1 MGVFLGVSQNY
12 PEKYP
17 QMTLSDR
24 QIKNAKPQEKPYKLA
39 DGGGL
44 YLYVTPK
51 GTKSFRLKFRFD
63 GKEQVLTIGK
73 YPHVSLSEARAMAET
88 AKTQIAQGINPAAQK
103 QAEKQQAQEAALNT
117 FAAVAKEWHRV
128 HQCSP
133 NHAARIWRYMETD
146 VLPHIG
152 SLQLDE
158 IRVSDIQALLERVMA
173 RNVGNTAEKIR
184 QWIGVVYEYAAQRE
198 LTERNPAKRLKGF
211 VEKRETVHRR
221 ALPLSELKTFYQRL
235 KEARID
241 PANRIALLL
250 LILTFPRSNEL
261 RGAQWGEID
270 FQAAVWTIPKER
282 MKMKREHKIP
292 LSAWSLELLHELHAI
307 TGQGAQLFPSRT
319 KIGGYISENTLN
331 KIIERIG
338 FKELTTLHGFRSLAS
353 STLNEKGFNPDAI
366 ELQLAHQPS
375 DKIRAA
381 YNRADYWQERVEMM
395 AWYSGL
401 LRGHYGE

>member
-1 MGVFLGVSQNY
+1 MPLN
-12 PEKYP
+12 
-17 QMTLSDR
+17 DR
-24 QIKNAKPQEKPYKLA
+24 QIRNAKPQEKPYKLA

-270 FQAAVWTIPKER
+270 FQAAVWTIPRER

-307 TGQGAQLFPSRT
+307 TGQGTQLFPSRT

-375 DKIRAA
+375 DKIRAT

>member
-1 MGVFLGVSQNY
+1 
-12 PEKYP
+12 
-17 QMTLSDR
+17 MTLNDR

-73 YPHVSLSEARAMAET
+73 YPHISLSEARAMAET

-158 IRVSDIQALLERVMA
+158 IRVSDVQALLERVMA

-184 QWIGVVYEYAAQRE
+184 RWIGAVYEYAAQRE

-221 ALPLSELKTFYQRL
+221 ALPLSELETFYQRL

-250 LILTFPRSNEL
+250 LTLTFPRSNEL

-270 FQAAVWTIPKER
+270 FQAAVWTIPKEQ

-307 TGQGAQLFPSRT
+307 TGQGTQLFPSRT

-395 AWYSGL
+395 AWYGDL

>member
-1 MGVFLGVSQNY
+1 
-12 PEKYP
+12 
-17 QMTLSDR
+17 MTLNDR

-241 PANRIALLL
+241 PANRMALLL
-250 LILTFPRSNEL
+250 LTLTFPRSNEL

-292 LSAWSLELLHELHAI
+292 LSAWSLELLHELHAL
-307 TGQGAQLFPSRT
+307 TGQGPQLFPSRT

-395 AWYSGL
+395 AWYGDL

>member
-1 MGVFLGVSQNY
+1 
-12 PEKYP
+12 
-17 QMTLSDR
+17 MTLNDR
-24 QIKNAKPQEKPYKLA
+24 QIRNAKPQEKPYKLA

-103 QAEKQQAQEAALNT
+103 QAEKQQVQEAALNT

-250 LILTFPRSNEL
+250 LTLTFPRSNEL

-307 TGQGAQLFPSRT
+307 TGQGTQLFPSRT

-375 DKIRAA
+375 DKVRAA

-395 AWYSGL
+395 AWYGDL

>member
-1 MGVFLGVSQNY
+1 
-12 PEKYP
+12 
-17 QMTLSDR
+17 MTLNDR

-221 ALPLSELKTFYQRL
+221 ALPLSELETFYRRL

-307 TGQGAQLFPSRT
+307 TGQGTQLFPSRT

-395 AWYSGL
+395 AWYGDL

>member
-1 MGVFLGVSQNY
+1 
-12 PEKYP
+12 
-17 QMTLSDR
+17 MTLNDR
-24 QIKNAKPQEKPYKLA
+24 QIRNAKPQEKPYKLA

-117 FAAVAKEWHRV
+117 FAAVAKEWHRISTPRWKP
-128 HQCSP
+128 H
-133 NHAARIWRYMETD
+133 HAARVWRYMETD

-241 PANRIALLL
+241 PANRMALLL
-250 LILTFPRSNEL
+250 LTLTFPRSNEL

-307 TGQGAQLFPSRT
+307 TGQATQLFPSRT

-366 ELQLAHQPS
+366 ELQLAHLS
-375 DKIRAA
+375 DDKSRKP
-381 YNRADYWQERVEMM
+381 YNRTDYWQERVEMM

>member
-1 MGVFLGVSQNY
+1 
-12 PEKYP
+12 
-17 QMTLSDR
+17 MTLNDR
-24 QIKNAKPQEKPYKLA
+24 QIRNAKPQEKPYKLA

-158 IRVSDIQALLERVMA
+158 IRVSDIQTLLERVMA

-250 LILTFPRSNEL
+250 LTLTFPRSNEL

-307 TGQGAQLFPSRT
+307 TGQGTQLFPSRT

-395 AWYSGL
+395 AWYGDL

>member
-1 MGVFLGVSQNY
+1 
-12 PEKYP
+12 
-17 QMTLSDR
+17 MTLNDR
-24 QIKNAKPQEKPYKLA
+24 QIRNAKPQEKPYKLA

-307 TGQGAQLFPSRT
+307 TGHGTQLFPSRT

>member
-1 MGVFLGVSQNY
+1 
-12 PEKYP
+12 
-17 QMTLSDR
+17 MTLNDR

-158 IRVSDIQALLERVMA
+158 IRVSDIQTLLERVMA

-184 QWIGVVYEYAAQRE
+184 RWIGVVYEYAAQRE

-221 ALPLSELKTFYQRL
+221 ALPLSKIGEFYQRL

-270 FQAAVWTIPKER
+270 FQAAVWTIPRER

-307 TGQGAQLFPSRT
+307 TGQGTQLFPSRT

-375 DKIRAA
+375 DKVRAA

-395 AWYSGL
+395 AWYGGL

>member
-1 MGVFLGVSQNY
+1 
-12 PEKYP
+12 
-17 QMTLSDR
+17 MTLNDR
-24 QIKNAKPQEKPYKLA
+24 QIRNAKPQEKPYKLA

-103 QAEKQQAQEAALNT
+103 QAEKQQVQEAALNT

-146 VLPHIG
+146 ALPHIG

-184 QWIGVVYEYAAQRE
+184 RWIGAVYEYAAQRE

-221 ALPLSELKTFYQRL
+221 ALPLSELETFYQRL

-250 LILTFPRSNEL
+250 LTLTFPRSNEL

-292 LSAWSLELLHELHAI
+292 LSTWSLELLHELHAI
-307 TGQGAQLFPSRT
+307 TGQGTQLFPSRT

-375 DKIRAA
+375 DKVRAA

-395 AWYSGL
+395 AWYGDL
-401 LRGHYGE
+401 LRGH

>member
-1 MGVFLGVSQNY
+1 
-12 PEKYP
+12 
-17 QMTLSDR
+17 MTLNDR
-24 QIKNAKPQEKPYKLA
+24 QIRNAKPQEKPYKLA

-128 HQCSP
+128 HQCRP

-184 QWIGVVYEYAAQRE
+184 QWIGVVYDYAAQRE

-221 ALPLSELKTFYQRL
+221 ALPLSELETFYQRL

-250 LILTFPRSNEL
+250 LTLTFPRSNEL
-261 RGAQWGEID
+261 RGAQWSEID

-307 TGQGAQLFPSRT
+307 TGHGTQLFPSRT

>member
-1 MGVFLGVSQNY
+1 
-12 PEKYP
+12 
-17 QMTLSDR
+17 MTLNDR

-184 QWIGVVYEYAAQRE
+184 QWIGVVYDYAAQRE

-221 ALPLSELKTFYQRL
+221 ALPLSELETFYRRL

-282 MKMKREHKIP
+282 MKMKSEHKIP

-307 TGQGAQLFPSRT
+307 TGQGTQLFPSRT

-366 ELQLAHQPS
+366 ELQLAHQAS

-395 AWYSGL
+395 AWYGDL

>member
-1 MGVFLGVSQNY
+1 
-12 PEKYP
+12 
-17 QMTLSDR
+17 MTLNDR
-24 QIKNAKPQEKPYKLA
+24 QIRNAKPQEKPYKLA

-307 TGQGAQLFPSRT
+307 TGQGTQLFPSRT
-319 KIGGYISENTLN
+319 KIGSYISENTLN

-395 AWYSGL
+395 AWYGGL

>member
-1 MGVFLGVSQNY
+1 
-12 PEKYP
+12 
-17 QMTLSDR
+17 MTLNDR

-44 YLYVTPK
+44 YLYVTHK

-73 YPHVSLSEARAMAET
+73 YPHVSLSEARAMVET

-103 QAEKQQAQEAALNT
+103 QAEKQQAQETALNT

-221 ALPLSELKTFYQRL
+221 ALPLSELEAFYQRL

-307 TGQGAQLFPSRT
+307 TGQGTQLFPSRT

-395 AWYSGL
+395 AWYGGL

>member
-1 MGVFLGVSQNY
+1 
-12 PEKYP
+12 
-17 QMTLSDR
+17 MTLNDR
-24 QIKNAKPQEKPYKLA
+24 QIRNAKPQDKPYKLA

-128 HQCSP
+128 STPRWKPH
-133 NHAARIWRYMETD
+133 HAARVWRYMETD

-158 IRVSDIQALLERVMA
+158 IRVSDIQALLERITA

-184 QWIGVVYEYAAQRE
+184 QWIGAVYEYAAQRE

-211 VEKRETVHRR
+211 VEKRETVHHR
-221 ALPLSELKTFYQRL
+221 ALPLSELEAFYQRL

-241 PANRIALLL
+241 QANRIALLL

-307 TGQGAQLFPSRT
+307 TGQGTQLFPSRT

-366 ELQLAHQPS
+366 ELQLAHQPN

-395 AWYSGL
+395 AWYGDL

>member
-1 MGVFLGVSQNY
+1 
-12 PEKYP
+12 
-17 QMTLSDR
+17 MTLNDR
-24 QIKNAKPQEKPYKLA
+24 QIRNAKPQEKPYKLA

-128 HQCSP
+128 STPRWKPH
-133 NHAARIWRYMETD
+133 HAARVWRYMETD

-158 IRVSDIQALLERVMA
+158 IRVSDIQALLERITA

-184 QWIGVVYEYAAQRE
+184 QWIGAVYEYAAQRE

-221 ALPLSELKTFYQRL
+221 ALPLSELEAFYQRL
-235 KEARID
+235 QEARID
-241 PANRIALLL
+241 HANRIALLL

-307 TGQGAQLFPSRT
+307 TGQGTQLFPSRT

-395 AWYSGL
+395 AWYGGL

>member
-1 MGVFLGVSQNY
+1 
-12 PEKYP
+12 
-17 QMTLSDR
+17 MTLNDR
-24 QIKNAKPQEKPYKLA
+24 QIRNAKPQEKPYKLA

-221 ALPLSELKTFYQRL
+221 ALPLSELETFYQRL

-250 LILTFPRSNEL
+250 LTLTFPRSNEL

-307 TGQGAQLFPSRT
+307 TGQGTQLFPSRT

-395 AWYSGL
+395 AWYGDL
-401 LRGHYGE
+401 LRGHYGK

>member
-1 MGVFLGVSQNY
+1 
-12 PEKYP
+12 
-17 QMTLSDR
+17 
-24 QIKNAKPQEKPYKLA
+24 
-39 DGGGL
+39 
-44 YLYVTPK
+44 
-51 GTKSFRLKFRFD
+51 
-63 GKEQVLTIGK
+63 
-73 YPHVSLSEARAMAET
+73 
-88 AKTQIAQGINPAAQK
+88 
-103 QAEKQQAQEAALNT
+103 
-117 FAAVAKEWHRV
+117 
-128 HQCSP
+128 
-133 NHAARIWRYMETD
+133 
-146 VLPHIG
+146 
-152 SLQLDE
+152 
-158 IRVSDIQALLERVMA
+158 MA

-307 TGQGAQLFPSRT
+307 TGQGTQLFPSRT
-319 KIGGYISENTLN
+319 KIGSYISENTLN

-395 AWYSGL
+395 AWYGDL

>member
-1 MGVFLGVSQNY
+1 M
-12 PEKYP
+12 
-17 QMTLSDR
+17 
-24 QIKNAKPQEKPYKLA
+24 
-39 DGGGL
+39 
-44 YLYVTPK
+44 
-51 GTKSFRLKFRFD
+51 
-63 GKEQVLTIGK
+63 
-73 YPHVSLSEARAMAET
+73 
-88 AKTQIAQGINPAAQK
+88 
-103 QAEKQQAQEAALNT
+103 
-117 FAAVAKEWHRV
+117 
-128 HQCSP
+128 
-133 NHAARIWRYMETD
+133 
-146 VLPHIG
+146 PHIG

-158 IRVSDIQALLERVMA
+158 IRVLDIQALLERVMA

-221 ALPLSELKTFYQRL
+221 ALPLSELKTFYQLL

-307 TGQGAQLFPSRT
+307 TGQGTQLFPSRT

-395 AWYSGL
+395 AWYGDL

>member
-1 MGVFLGVSQNY
+1 
-12 PEKYP
+12 
-17 QMTLSDR
+17 MTLNDR
-24 QIKNAKPQEKPYKLA
+24 QIRNAKPQEKPYKLA

-307 TGQGAQLFPSRT
+307 TGQGTQLFPSRT

-395 AWYSGL
+395 AWYGGL

>member
-1 MGVFLGVSQNY
+1 
-12 PEKYP
+12 
-17 QMTLSDR
+17 MTLNDR
-24 QIKNAKPQEKPYKLA
+24 QIRNAKPQEKPYKLA

-117 FAAVAKEWHRV
+117 FAAVAKEWHRISTPRWKP
-128 HQCSP
+128 H
-133 NHAARIWRYMETD
+133 HAARVWRYMETD

-158 IRVSDIQALLERVMA
+158 IRVLDIQALLERVMA

-184 QWIGVVYEYAAQRE
+184 QWIGAVYEYAAQRE

-211 VEKRETVHRR
+211 IVQRETVHHR
-221 ALPLSELKTFYQRL
+221 ALPLSELETFYQRL
-235 KEARID
+235 QEARID
-241 PANRIALLL
+241 QANRIALLL

-307 TGQGAQLFPSRT
+307 TGQATQLFPSRT

-366 ELQLAHQPS
+366 ELQLAHLS
-375 DKIRAA
+375 DDKSRKP
-381 YNRADYWQERVEMM
+381 YNRTDYWQERVEMM
-395 AWYSGL
+395 AWYGDL

>member
-1 MGVFLGVSQNY
+1 
-12 PEKYP
+12 
-17 QMTLSDR
+17 MTLNDR

-88 AKTQIAQGINPAAQK
+88 AKTQIAQDINPAAQK

-128 HQCSP
+128 STLRWKPH
-133 NHAARIWRYMETD
+133 HAARVWRYMETD

-152 SLQLDE
+152 SLHLDE
-158 IRVSDIQALLERVMA
+158 IRVLDIQALLERVMT
-173 RNVGNTAEKIR
+173 RNVSNTAEKIR
-184 QWIGVVYEYAAQRE
+184 QWIGAVYEYAAQRE

-211 VEKRETVHRR
+211 VVQRETVHHR
-221 ALPLSELKTFYQRL
+221 ALPLSELETFYRRL

-307 TGQGAQLFPSRT
+307 TGQGTQLFPSRT
-319 KIGGYISENTLN
+319 KIGSYISENTLN

-366 ELQLAHQPS
+366 ELQLAHQSS
-375 DKIRAA
+375 DKSRKP
-381 YNRADYWQERVEMM
+381 YNRTDYWQERVEMM

>member
-1 MGVFLGVSQNY
+1 
-12 PEKYP
+12 
-17 QMTLSDR
+17 MTLNDR

-103 QAEKQQAQEAALNT
+103 QAEKQQAQEAVLNT

-128 HQCSP
+128 STPRWKPH
-133 NHAARIWRYMETD
+133 HTARVWRYMETD

-158 IRVSDIQALLERVMA
+158 IRVSDIQALLERITA

-184 QWIGVVYEYAAQRE
+184 QWIGAVYEYAAQRE

-221 ALPLSELKTFYQRL
+221 ALPLSELEAFYQRL

-241 PANRIALLL
+241 QANRIALLL

-307 TGQGAQLFPSRT
+307 TGQGTQLFPSRT
-319 KIGGYISENTLN
+319 KTGGYISENTLN

-395 AWYSGL
+395 AWYGDL

>member
-1 MGVFLGVSQNY
+1 
-12 PEKYP
+12 
-17 QMTLSDR
+17 MTLNDR

-292 LSAWSLELLHELHAI
+292 LSAWGLELLHELHAI

-395 AWYSGL
+395 AWYGDL

>member
-1 MGVFLGVSQNY
+1 
-12 PEKYP
+12 
-17 QMTLSDR
+17 MTLNDR
-24 QIKNAKPQEKPYKLA
+24 QIRNAKPQEKPYKLA

-261 RGAQWGEID
+261 RGAQGGEID

-307 TGQGAQLFPSRT
+307 TGQGTQLFPSRT
-319 KIGGYISENTLN
+319 KIGSYISENTLN

-395 AWYSGL
+395 AWYGDL

>member
-1 MGVFLGVSQNY
+1 
-12 PEKYP
+12 
-17 QMTLSDR
+17 MTLNDR
-24 QIKNAKPQEKPYKLA
+24 QIRNAKPQEKPYKLA

-184 QWIGVVYEYAAQRE
+184 QWIGVVYDYAAQRE

-221 ALPLSELKTFYQRL
+221 ALPLSELETFYQRL

-250 LILTFPRSNEL
+250 LTLTFPRSNEL
-261 RGAQWGEID
+261 RGAQWSEID

-307 TGQGAQLFPSRT
+307 TGHGTQLFPSRT

>member
-1 MGVFLGVSQNY
+1 
-12 PEKYP
+12 
-17 QMTLSDR
+17 MTLNDR
-24 QIKNAKPQEKPYKLA
+24 QIRNAKPQEKPYKLA

-133 NHAARIWRYMETD
+133 NHAARVWRYMETD

-184 QWIGVVYEYAAQRE
+184 QWIGAVYEYAAQRE

-221 ALPLSELKTFYQRL
+221 ALPLSELEAFYQRL

-241 PANRIALLL
+241 QANRIALLL

-307 TGQGAQLFPSRT
+307 TGQGTQLFPSRT

-395 AWYSGL
+395 AWYGDL

>member
-1 MGVFLGVSQNY
+1 MGVSQNY

>member
-1 MGVFLGVSQNY
+1 
-12 PEKYP
+12 
-17 QMTLSDR
+17 MTLNDR
-24 QIKNAKPQEKPYKLA
+24 QIRNAKPQEKPYKLA

-88 AKTQIAQGINPAAQK
+88 AKTQIAQSINPAAQK

-128 HQCSP
+128 STPRWKPH
-133 NHAARIWRYMETD
+133 HAARVWRYMETD

-158 IRVSDIQALLERVMA
+158 IRVSDIQALLERVTA

-184 QWIGVVYEYAAQRE
+184 QWIGAVYEYAAQRE

-221 ALPLSELKTFYQRL
+221 ALPLSELEAFYQRL

-307 TGQGAQLFPSRT
+307 TRQGTQLFPSRT

-395 AWYSGL
+395 AWYGDL

>member
-1 MGVFLGVSQNY
+1 
-12 PEKYP
+12 
-17 QMTLSDR
+17 MTLNDR
-24 QIKNAKPQEKPYKLA
+24 QIKNAKPQENPYKLA

-158 IRVSDIQALLERVMA
+158 IRVSDVQALLERVMA

-221 ALPLSELKTFYQRL
+221 ALPLSELETFYQRL

-307 TGQGAQLFPSRT
+307 TGQGTQLFPSRT
-319 KIGGYISENTLN
+319 KIGSYISENTLN

-395 AWYSGL
+395 AWYGDL

>member
-1 MGVFLGVSQNY
+1 
-12 PEKYP
+12 
-17 QMTLSDR
+17 MTLNDR

-211 VEKRETVHRR
+211 VVQRETVHHR
-221 ALPLSELKTFYQRL
+221 ALPLSELETFYRRL

-307 TGQGAQLFPSRT
+307 TGQGTQLFPSRT

>member
-1 MGVFLGVSQNY
+1 
-12 PEKYP
+12 
-17 QMTLSDR
+17 MTLNDR
-24 QIKNAKPQEKPYKLA
+24 QIRNAKPQEKPYKLA

-250 LILTFPRSNEL
+250 LTLTFPRSNEL
-261 RGAQWGEID
+261 RGAQWSEID

-307 TGQGAQLFPSRT
+307 TGHGTQLFPSRT

>member
-1 MGVFLGVSQNY
+1 
-12 PEKYP
+12 
-17 QMTLSDR
+17 MTLNDR

-292 LSAWSLELLHELHAI
+292 LSTWSLELLHELHAI
-307 TGQGAQLFPSRT
+307 TGQGTQLFPSRT

-395 AWYSGL
+395 AWYGDL

>member
-1 MGVFLGVSQNY
+1 
-12 PEKYP
+12 
-17 QMTLSDR
+17 MTLNDR
-24 QIKNAKPQEKPYKLA
+24 QIRNAKPQDKPYKLA

-184 QWIGVVYEYAAQRE
+184 QWIGVVYDYAAQRE

-221 ALPLSELKTFYQRL
+221 ALPLSELETFYRRL

-250 LILTFPRSNEL
+250 LTLTFPRSNEL

-292 LSAWSLELLHELHAI
+292 LSTWSLELLHELHAI
-307 TGQGAQLFPSRT
+307 TGQGTQLFPSRT

-338 FKELTTLHGFRSLAS
+338 FKELTTLNGFRSLAS

-366 ELQLAHQPS
+366 ELQLAHLS
-375 DKIRAA
+375 DDKSRKP
-381 YNRADYWQERVEMM
+381 YNRTDYWQERVEMM

>member
-1 MGVFLGVSQNY
+1 
-12 PEKYP
+12 
-17 QMTLSDR
+17 MTLTDR
-24 QIKNAKPQEKPYKLA
+24 QIRNAKPQEKPYKLA

-198 LTERNPAKRLKGF
+198 LTERIPAKRLKGF

-307 TGQGAQLFPSRT
+307 TGQGTQLFPSRT
-319 KIGGYISENTLN
+319 KIGSYISENTLN

-395 AWYSGL
+395 AWYGDL